1 MTAIDRRQF
10 NRSLLAVPAAALLG
24 TGLGALAPAAA
35 SAAPADW
42 DAHFLAGMANGELLH
57 RTRTGDGSW
66 GTGWEKATTPPATL
80 YRVSCV
86 GLNGNLHTV
95 ATLNSGTPDYGV
107 RRSADGS
114 WTDFTP
120 IPSASG
126 PTTGAVHVAVTA
138 LNGELHVFGAS
149 EGGGT
154 LYYTVRNADG
164 VWQPRWVS
172 LKTFGRISHIAT
184 TRVGSTIDT
193 AVIADGKLFH
203 AIRASDGTW
212 SGWGNIEGAAGDIGD
227 PYDVAVAG
235 IGSQLHVMALNGSS
249 DVFHAIRSADGT
261 WQPFRKAAVFND
273 FTPFVVSAANVG
285 GELQVGI
292 IDIAANGTQAVRHS
306 IRRTD
311 GSWQTAGTVSRSGF
325 TDEPG
330 VLAMAA
336 TQ

>member
-57 RTRTGDGSW
+57 RMRTGDGSW
-66 GTGWEKATTPPATL
+66 GTGWSKVATPPATL

-86 GLNGNLHTV
+86 GMNGNLHTV
-95 ATLNSGTPDYGV
+95 ATLNGGTPDYGV

-114 WTDFTP
+114 WTAFTP
-120 IPSASG
+120 IPSESG

-138 LNGELHVFGAS
+138 LNGVLHVFGAS
-149 EGGGT
+149 EGGGA
-154 LYYTVRNADG
+154 LYHTVRNTDG
-164 VWQPRWVS
+164 VWQPRWVT

-184 TRVGSTIDT
+184 TKVGSTIDT
-193 AVIADGKLFH
+193 AVIADGRLFH
-203 AIRASDGTW
+203 AIRSSGGTW
-212 SGWGNIEGAAGDIGD
+212 SGWGNIESAAGDIGD
-227 PYDVAVAG
+227 PYHVAVAG
-235 IGSQLHVMALNGSS
+235 IGSQLHVVALNGSS
-249 DVFHAIRSADGT
+249 GVFHAIRRADAT
-261 WQPFRKAAVFND
+261 WQPFRKVAVFNNYR
-273 FTPFVVSAANVG
+273 PFEVSAANVG

-292 IDIAANGTQAVRHS
+292 IDLATNGTQAVRHS

-311 GSWQTAGTVSRSGF
+311 GTWRSVSTVSRTGF
-325 TDEPG
+325 TGEPG

-336 TQ
+336 IQ